1 MDQTDEE
8 EENEG
13 RRLPH
18 ITLILPVQTTP
29 RQARAHA
36 QARLT
41 GPLENFQIR
50 TIALMSIG
58 EHKTRY
64 GPVYGK
70 RFMAVLEE
78 IPDEEDGEVVYVH
91 PDYHNFLKH

>member
-1 MDQTDEE
+1 MD
-8 EENEG
+8 EENEA

-18 ITLILPVQTTP
+18 ITLILPVDTDL

-41 GPLENFQIR
+41 GALENFQIR
-50 TIALMSIG
+50 TIALMSVG

-64 GPVYGK
+64 GPMYGK
-70 RFMAVLEE
+70 RFMIVLQE
-78 IPDEEDGEVVYVH
+78 IPDEEEGEVVYVH
-91 PDYHNFLKH
+91 PDYRNLLKH